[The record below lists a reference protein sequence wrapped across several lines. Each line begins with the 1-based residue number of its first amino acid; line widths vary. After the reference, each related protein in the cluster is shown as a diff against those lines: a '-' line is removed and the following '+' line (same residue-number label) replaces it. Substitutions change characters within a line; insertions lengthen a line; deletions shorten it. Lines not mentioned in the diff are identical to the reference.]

1 MTNLKN
7 KVALVTG
14 SGRGIGKAIAERYA
28 SLGADII
35 VNYTN
40 NKESAEMTVSNILKY
55 GVKAIAI
62 QANISKVNEVRNL
75 FATSLKEFGKIDIV
89 VANAGIELVNLPTLD
104 ITEEQFDELFSI
116 NTKGAFFTIQE
127 AAKHVA
133 DNGRIIYISSSTT
146 NLPLPGSSLY
156 GSSKLAP
163 MYQVEVLA
171 KEMGSRGVT
180 VNTIIPTIIEGAG
193 LWTNSEDRSDFKEKF
208 LQTHPMKRLG
218 TLNDVANVAEFFASD
233 LSSFVSGQS
242 LLISGGAIQ

>member
-40 NKESAEMTVSNILKY
+40 NKESAEITVSNILKY
-55 GVKAIAI
+55 GVKAMAI
-62 QANISKVNEVRNL
+62 QANVSKTKEVRNL
-75 FATSLKEFGKIDIV
+75 FAIGLKKFGKIDIV
-89 VANAGIELVNLPTLD
+89 VANAGIEAVNLPTLD
-104 ITEEQFDELFSI
+104 ITEKQFDKLFAI
-116 NTKGAFFTIQE
+116 NTKGAFFTMQE
-127 AAKHVA
+127 AAKHVS

-146 NLPLPGSSLY
+146 TSALPGYSLY
-156 GSSKLAP
+156 GSSKLGP

-171 KEMGSRGVT
+171 KEIGHRGVT
-180 VNTIIPTIIEGAG
+180 VNTIVPTAIEGAG
-193 LWTNSEDRSDFKEKF
+193 VWTNLEDRADVKDKF
-208 LQTHPMKRLG
+208 IQAHPMKRFG

-233 LSSFVSGQS
+233 LSSFVSGQC
-242 LLISGGAIQ
+242 LLISGGAIR

>member
-1 MTNLKN
+1 LTNLKN

-35 VNYTN
+35 INYTN
-40 NKESAEMTVSNILKY
+40 NKESAEITVSNILKY
-55 GVKAIAI
+55 GVKAMAI
-62 QANISKVNEVRNL
+62 QGDISKVKEVRNL

-104 ITEEQFDELFSI
+104 ITEEQFDNLFAI

-133 DNGRIIYISSSTT
+133 NNGRIIYISSSTT
-146 NLPLPGSSLY
+146 TSALAGYSLY

-163 MYQVEVLA
+163 MYLVEVLA
-171 KEMGSRGVT
+171 KEIGHRGVT
-180 VNTIIPTIIEGAG
+180 VNTIVPTAIEGAG
-193 LWTNSEDRSDFKEKF
+193 VWTNPEDRADFKDKF
-208 LQTHPMKRLG
+208 IQMHPMKRLG
-218 TLNDVANVAEFFASD
+218 TLDDVANVAEFFASD
-233 LSSFVSGQS
+233 LSSFVSGQC
-242 LLISGGAIQ
+242 LLISGGALQ